1 MRSKGIV
8 LCRVTNE
15 KNYKTIAGNYY
26 NKMAEESILMQYGY
40 NVSENDNLTSEHL
53 HGLDDRVVDTRMPH
67 HVAVGEVQADEIVFL
82 RIERL
87 DQLVLHLVGA
97 HLGLK
102 VVGRHLGRSDQN
114 AVFAGE
120 FLLAAAVEEEGHT
133 IFLNSVTKKPKIL

>member
-1 MRSKGIV
+1 
-8 LCRVTNE
+8 
-15 KNYKTIAGNYY
+15 
-26 NKMAEESILMQYGY
+26 
-40 NVSENDNLTSEHL
+40 
-53 HGLDDRVVDTRMPH
+53 MPH

-120 FLLAAAVEEEGHT
+120 FLLAAAVEEEGH
-133 IFLNSVTKKPKIL
+133 VRILLRLGDAQLREAQR